1 MDINGTAGDDLIESN
16 DQGDAWHNYY
26 GRDGNDTIRIVQGTA
41 IGGRGNDRIEALPSI
56 DAWRTVTAAY
66 WDSPGTVVVD
76 LAGGWAEDGWG
87 TRDTLVGVRN
97 VSGGWRDN
105 RLYGDGQDNAFYLGS
120 GTTLADGRGG
130 TDTVWLPELREGIT
144 IADFTITVSIDGRHA
159 IVTST
164 LRPDFRAELIDI
176 ERIGVGYDVSQP
188 LIDFIRPEQLAS
200 EGLVGLDAQRW
211 NAGQPLG
218 TAVELTFG
226 FTGYDEAQR
235 AAVRDILDALART
248 TGLSFREAA
257 PGGASLRFGAS
268 EQAATKGLA
277 GMPGGANAGQV
288 LMDVDSLRDL
298 RPGSEG
304 YAALMHEIG
313 HALGLRHPRNV
324 DAGDA
329 WSAQWRIED
338 DITALSVMAHGASP
352 DGLFPATW
360 GAYDI
365 AALRHLYGSRA
376 VDSGDTV
383 HRLDAQ
389 RGLGQ
394 SAIVDDGGH
403 DTIDASSASVG
414 VRIDLNPGALSS
426 VGVTAEGIAA
436 AGNLAIAPSSWIEAA
451 IGSAWD
457 DVLIGNA
464 RDNVLRGGLGND
476 WIDGGAG
483 LDSAVFEGRKADYL
497 VESGFGKVFVSARD
511 GVSGFDTLV
520 DIERLVFADG
530 AIALDIDGVAG
541 QAYRVYRAAFDREP
555 DTPGLGFWIDAMD
568 RGATLANVVEG
579 FLGSPEFAS
588 LYGANPTSAEFITR
602 LYANVLHRAPDQAGF
617 DFWLGAFDQGQT
629 RAGMLVEFSE
639 SPENRAQVIGVIQDG
654 IDYLPWGGA

>member
-1 MDINGTAGDDLIESN
+1 MDINGTQGDDLIESR
-16 DQGDAWHNYY
+16 DQDAWNNYH

-41 IGGRGNDRIEALPSI
+41 IGGRGNDRIEALPSQ

-87 TRDTLVGVRN
+87 TRDTLVGVRD

-105 RLYGDGQDNAFYLGS
+105 RLYGDGHDNAFSVGS

-130 TDTVWLPELREGIT
+130 NDTVWLPELREGIT
-144 IADFTITVSIDGRHA
+144 IADFTITASIDGKRA

-164 LRPDFRAELIDI
+164 LHPEFRAELHDI
-176 ERIGVGYDVSQP
+176 ERIGIGYDVSQP
-188 LIDFIRPEQLAS
+188 LLDFIRPEQLAS
-200 EGLVGLDAQRW
+200 EGLVGLESQRW

-218 TAVELTFG
+218 TAIELTYG

-235 AAVRDILDALART
+235 AAVRDILEGAARV
-248 TGLSFREAA
+248 TGLAFREAA
-257 PGGASLRFGAS
+257 PGAADLRFGAS

-277 GMPGGANAGQV
+277 GMPGGPNAGQV
-288 LMDVDSLRDL
+288 VMDVDSLRDL

-329 WSAQWRIED
+329 WAAQWRIED
-338 DITALSVMAHGASP
+338 DITAHSVMAHGASA

-376 VDSGDTV
+376 VDGGDTL

-389 RGLGQ
+389 RGQAQG
-394 SAIVDDGGH
+394 AIVDDGGH
-403 DTIDASSASVG
+403 DTLDASGSDIG
-414 VRIDLNPGALSS
+414 VRLDLNPGARSS
-426 VGVTAEGIAA
+426 VGLTAEGIAA
-436 AGNLAIAPSSWIEAA
+436 AGNLVIAPGSWIEAA
-451 IGSAWD
+451 VGSAWD
-457 DVLIGNA
+457 DVLVGNA
-464 RDNVLRGGLGND
+464 LGNVLRGGLGND

-483 LDSAVFEGRKADYL
+483 LDRAMFEGRRADYL
-497 VESGFGKVFVSARD
+497 VESGFDQVFVSARD

-520 DIERLVFADG
+520 GIERLVFADG

-541 QAYRVYRAAFDREP
+541 QAYRIYQAAFDRIP
-555 DTPGLGFWIDAMD
+555 DVSGLSFWIDVMD
-568 RGATLANVVEG
+568 RGVALEEVARG
-579 FLGSPEFAS
+579 FLASGEFAD
-588 LYGANPTSAEFITR
+588 LYGASLSATAFITE
-602 LYANVLHRAPDQAGF
+602 LYANVLHRAPDQGGF
-617 DFWLGAFDQGQT
+617 DFWLGAFDRGVS
-629 RAGMLVEFSE
+629 RAGMLAAFSE
-639 SPENRAQVIGVIQDG
+639 SAENRAQVIGAIQDG